1 MTKRLKNEYK
11 FVNDNIKSIIKD
23 KKEVLYEMF
32 KINKFEYP
40 KKEDVN

>member
-1 MTKRLKNEYK
+1 MNYDEYK

-32 KINKFEYP
+32 KINKFEYQ